1 MSSHAGSV
9 NEFWKT
15 KSLQDMSDSE
25 WESLCDGCGHCC
37 VLRFQDEDTD
47 EIFVTDVVCR
57 QLNLDEVQCRCYTE
71 RQLQVPECLVV
82 TPENAGQSWLP
93 PTCAYRLLA
102 EGKPLPDWHHLVSGD
117 RNSVHRVGASV
128 LGRVI
133 SEDSVHPDG
142 IEERILNNKKND

>member
-1 MSSHAGSV
+1 VRSSEISRK
-9 NEFWKT
+9 EFWKH
-15 KSLQDMSDSE
+15 KSLNEMTDNE

-47 EIFVTDVVCR
+47 EIYITDVVCGQLDLDCIQCNCYDTR
-57 QLNLDEVQCRCYTE
+57 QKI
-71 RQLQVPECLVV
+71 VPECLVV

-102 EGKPLPDWHHLVSGD
+102 EGMPLPEWHHLISGD
-117 RNSVHRVGASV
+117 RDSVHRAGASV

-133 SEDSVHPDG
+133 SEESVHPDE
-142 IEERILNNKKND
+142 IEDRIIDREN